1 MIDKD
6 KIFQLF
12 VDGKEITD
20 EKTKSEIQDFM
31 NGPFAKIGMFVK
43 LIQNHEVFH
52 QKLEKFLK
60 KEQPNYNVETI
71 KEASEFTVY
80 NRAWSYIKQISLDDH
95 NDVNA
100 IINFDP
106 NIFNKSLGSAVRYFE
121 SLEEYEKC
129 AHIHNI
135 QEVVRRI

>member
-20 EKTKSEIQDFM
+20 EKTKSEIKDFM

-60 KEQPNYNVETI
+60 KEQPNYNVETT

-80 NRAWSYIKQISLDDH
+80 NRAWNYIKQINLDDH
-95 NDVNA
+95 DDVNA

-106 NIFNKSLGSAVRYFE
+106 KIFNKSLGSAVKYFE

-129 AHIHNI
+129 AHIYNI
-135 QEVVRRI
+135 QEVVKRI